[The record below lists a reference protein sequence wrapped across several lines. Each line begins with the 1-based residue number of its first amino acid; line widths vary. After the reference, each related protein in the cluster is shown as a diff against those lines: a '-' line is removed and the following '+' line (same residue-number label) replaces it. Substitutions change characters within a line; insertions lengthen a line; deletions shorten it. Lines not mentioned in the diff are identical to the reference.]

1 MAIQLINRF
10 SKLLAA
16 RKWLRLAAVC
26 TLSTGLGIA
35 NVGSTFALEGASTDS
50 FLESIKQSALV
61 SETAKSEI
69 VKQFDAM
76 VADGTSTKDAV
87 TQCLM
92 IAYPEYRTAKDA
104 LDNDD
109 LATGLDAMQKLT
121 SSENAYLAADASFF
135 LGRAYLLMGQHEN
148 AVAPL
153 AKLSSELKDHSLRE
167 TESLFYLGTAQA
179 GLLQTD
185 AAMENLIR
193 FLQEDAS
200 APERLKMGAYS
211 QLVKLE
217 KIKKDTLEDAHLRMG
232 YSERRLGLSEPGQE
246 TQVQQEKVVS
256 ILNKLIE
263 ETEKKE
269 CSNCKKGGKCNKPG
283 ESQKPGQKPGEQP
296 KPSKSQSPG
305 QSSNSNGSATEQSFD
320 NGPISIW
327 SQLRERDRDPAN
339 TAVKEKLP
347 PEYRKL
353 IERYYREMSDGSQR
367 P

>member
-1 MAIQLINRF
+1 MAVQFTSRSTRLSF
-10 SKLLAA
+10 A
-16 RKWLRLAAVC
+16 RKWIRLVAVC
-26 TLSTGLGIA
+26 VLSTGIGIA
-35 NVGSTFALEGASTDS
+35 NLNSTFAFEGGSTDS
-50 FLESIKQSALV
+50 FLESINRSDLV
-61 SETAKSEI
+61 SDAAKSEI
-69 VKQFDAM
+69 ARQFDAM
-76 VADGTSTKDAV
+76 VADGSSAKDAV
-87 TQCLM
+87 TECLM
-92 IAYPEYRTAKDA
+92 IAYPEYREAKTA

-109 LATGLDAMQKLT
+109 VSVGLSAMQKLA

-153 AKLSSELKDHSLRE
+153 AKLSKELRENSLRE
-167 TESLFYLGTAQA
+167 IESLYYLGTAQA

-185 AAMENLIR
+185 SAMENLVR
-193 FLQEDAS
+193 FLQEDSS

-232 YSERRLGLSEPGQE
+232 YSERRLGQSEPGQE
-246 TQVQQEKVVS
+246 TQEQQEKVVS

-269 CSNCKKGGKCNKPG
+269 CSNSKKGGKCNKPG

-296 KPSKSQSPG
+296 KPSKGQSPG